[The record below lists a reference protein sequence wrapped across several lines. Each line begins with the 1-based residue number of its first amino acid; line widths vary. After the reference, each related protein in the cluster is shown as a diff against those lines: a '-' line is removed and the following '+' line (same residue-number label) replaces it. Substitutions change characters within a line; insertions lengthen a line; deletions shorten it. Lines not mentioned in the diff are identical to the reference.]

1 MLINAALKVAN
12 LGNVKPKGSH
22 LQEPDDRPNDKHTG
36 RPVFTHTGKKR
47 SEAEL
52 LADVWRPEEFE
63 FQGSRAIKKR
73 SRSKPDNEQPET
85 KMTEAKPRGSKR
97 KTIRAARKKKKA
109 IKQD

>member
-1 MLINAALKVAN
+1 MLINAAFKVAN
-12 LGNVKPKGSH
+12 LRNVKPKGSH

-63 FQGSRAIKKR
+63 FQGRAIKKR
-73 SRSKPDNEQPET
+73 SRSKPDNEQSET
-85 KMTEAKPRGSKR
+85 RMTEAKPRGSKR